1 MPLTVI
7 PKKKEAG
14 DLILCYIA
22 NLLLAGV
29 STLLNDAN
37 YIWYMPKVFA
47 KDYHI
52 NVNFMCR
59 R

>member
-1 MPLTVI
+1 MPWKII
-7 PKKKEAG
+7 PEEETG

-29 STLLNDAN
+29 STLLSDNN
-37 YIWYMPKVFA
+37 YIWYVSKVFA
-47 KDYHI
+47 KDYPI
-52 NVNFMCR
+52 NVNFVCR